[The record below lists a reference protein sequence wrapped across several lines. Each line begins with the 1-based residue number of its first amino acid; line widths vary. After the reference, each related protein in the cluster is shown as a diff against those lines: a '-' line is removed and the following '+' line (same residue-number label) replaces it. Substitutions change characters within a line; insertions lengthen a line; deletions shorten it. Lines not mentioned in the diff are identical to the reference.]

1 MLKSKPQSSEN
12 LDAAMNLIV
21 NGGNARSSAM
31 AAIRAARDGDFAKA
45 KVKLMEAD
53 KYIKEAHTK
62 ETALLTAEAS
72 GEPVN
77 ITLLMIHAQDHLMN
91 AITVR
96 ELADELITL
105 YQRSEKN

>member
-1 MLKSKPQSSEN
+1 MMKSNTQSNEN

-31 AAIRAARDGDFAKA
+31 AAIKAARMGDFETAAAKLA
-45 KVKLMEAD
+45 EAD
-53 KYIKEAHTK
+53 TYIKEAHTK

-77 ITLLMIHAQDHLMN
+77 ITLLMIHGQDHLMN
-91 AITVR
+91 AITIR
-96 ELADELITL
+96 DLADEFITL
-105 YQRSEKN
+105 YQRQAKQ